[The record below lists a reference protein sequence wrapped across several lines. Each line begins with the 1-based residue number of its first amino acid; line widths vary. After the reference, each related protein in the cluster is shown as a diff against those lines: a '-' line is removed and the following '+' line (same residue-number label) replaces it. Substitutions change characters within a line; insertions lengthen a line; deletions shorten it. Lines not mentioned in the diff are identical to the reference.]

1 MKKMNEWIKKEKK
14 RICIFGFQLNIF
26 SCIKKVV
33 KNMLTCYSEGR
44 WRLVNKSSLTYTRET
59 GEKKAV
65 LKIVEMNKKNSKLC
79 QL

>member
-59 GEKKAV
+59 GEKKSGF
-65 LKIVEMNKKNSKLC
+65 KNCRNEQKKF
-79 QL
+79 